1 MTQRLMSNTSS
12 DVYESV
18 RAVLVDKED
27 PMDNA
32 PAWRPPALCDATP
45 DMVESHLALL
55 PHGDELLMEALKQ
68 KNLNHKQKCNPSFQ
82 QVSFSVVLRRKQEMQ
97 RS

>member
-1 MTQRLMSNTSS
+1 M
-12 DVYESV
+12 
-18 RAVLVDKED
+18 LVDKED

-55 PHGDELLMEALKQ
+55 PHGDEL
-68 KNLNHKQKCNPSFQ
+68 
-82 QVSFSVVLRRKQEMQ
+82 
-97 RS
+97 RSDGSSETEKSES

>member
-55 PHGDELLMEALKQ
+55 PHGDEL
-68 KNLNHKQKCNPSFQ
+68 
-82 QVSFSVVLRRKQEMQ
+82 
-97 RS
+97 RSDGSSETEKSES

>member
-27 PMDNA
+27 LMDNA
-32 PAWRPPALCDATP
+32 PAWRPPALCDGTA
-45 DMVESHLALL
+45 DMVESHSALL
-55 PHGDELLMEALKQ
+55 PHGDEYCALMKTLK
-68 KNLNHKQKCNPSFQ
+68 
-82 QVSFSVVLRRKQEMQ
+82 
-97 RS
+97 

>member
-27 PMDNA
+27 LMDNA
-32 PAWRPPALCDATP
+32 PAWRPPALCDGTERWWSLIALFCR
-45 DMVESHLALL
+45 MVMNCA
-55 PHGDELLMEALKQ
+55 LMEALK
-68 KNLNHKQKCNPSFQ
+68 
-82 QVSFSVVLRRKQEMQ
+82 
-97 RS
+97 